1 MNKNNL
7 NNNNNNN
14 NNINL
19 VSPVI
24 SYIDSDVMK
33 TEILENNKNKSGI
46 YRWVNRINGNTYVGS
61 AINLQKRLRSY
72 YNMKEL
78 TRNSR
83 PIKDALLKYTHK
95 NFTLDVLEYCD
106 QADLPFFFFKNG
118 EQFYLDLLI
127 PEYNILKHAYSAL
140 GYKHTQE
147 TIVKLKQKVVSQEHK
162 DIISS
167 LHKGKIVTEDTR
179 IKLAAATSKYRKAN
193 PLSAEVLAS
202 LRAKSILREGV
213 GVSVTNIETNITQE
227 FTNQTE
233 AGVFLGI
240 TRQAVYNA
248 IKRGSTVNGMY
259 LIKKRL
265 C

>member
-1 MNKNNL
+1 M
-7 NNNNNNN
+7 
-14 NNINL
+14 
-19 VSPVI
+19 
-24 SYIDSDVMK
+24 
-33 TEILENNKNKSGI
+33 
-46 YRWVNRINGNTYVGS
+46 NRINGNTYVGS

-95 NFTLDVLEYCD
+95 NFTLDILEYCD
-106 QADLPFFFFKNG
+106 KADLLKR